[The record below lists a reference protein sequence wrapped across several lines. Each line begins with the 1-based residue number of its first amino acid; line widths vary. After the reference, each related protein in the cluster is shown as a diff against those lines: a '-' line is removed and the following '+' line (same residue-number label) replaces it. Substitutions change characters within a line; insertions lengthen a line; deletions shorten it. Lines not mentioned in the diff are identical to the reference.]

1 MAGKMRGVDV
11 VLTSLL
17 SCGGYRDPRRTGGS
31 LGASHADM
39 ATRWHPCSTS
49 ASRSATRGLGLGLG
63 LRLGLRLSAGSGL
76 VTLAWPDWCSSLPHV
91 STLGWQDPSTGHK
104 PSFCRLDPS

>member
-11 VLTSLL
+11 VLMSLL
-17 SCGGYRDPRRTGGS
+17 SCGGYPDPRRTGGS
-31 LGASHADM
+31 LGASHADV

-49 ASRSATRGLGLGLG
+49 ASWSATRGLGLGLR
-63 LRLGLRLSAGSGL
+63 LRAGSGL

-91 STLGWQDPSTGHK
+91 STLGRQDP
-104 PSFCRLDPS
+104 